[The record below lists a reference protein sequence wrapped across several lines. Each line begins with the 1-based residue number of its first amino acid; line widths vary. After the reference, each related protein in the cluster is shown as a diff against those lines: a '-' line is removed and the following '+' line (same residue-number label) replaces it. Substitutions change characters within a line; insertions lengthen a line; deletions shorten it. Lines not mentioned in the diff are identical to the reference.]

1 MNSDRL
7 NPMVIKELRQGLKSR
22 SFLASFLGLQVAMV
36 ISMFVY
42 LVSANSKGADLSGAD
57 GLFWFMLGL
66 ILLLFMP
73 LRSFQALNGE
83 IRGNTL
89 EMLFLTRMNAWKIT
103 FGKWCAL
110 VIQLLLMVTAILPY
124 FVLRYFLGSIDI
136 AGNLKALFYI
146 IIVAMLF
153 TSVGVGLSGW
163 NSKFLRGLIIVGVL
177 LLFNV
182 VPVMLVGVSA
192 GFGTGTTFGT
202 IGWPEIMVGL
212 IVAGILMMFCVE
224 YGASQIAPPAENH
237 ALRKRMLALLLAV
250 ILTNFALW
258 VDGSM
263 RGIIISLVLLLP
275 VTIDALCEPLIGIQS
290 LYVKLKK
297 FRFARWFFYPGW
309 VSGFLFVSLL
319 YWVQFLVIYL
329 IEGDADVWTVG
340 LVIYNILLFPFVCIR
355 LVPFLGR
362 KALVS
367 YFSLQVMSFVFCLL
381 MVFIEEIRFISDYII
396 LGHLL
401 PMLGLF
407 VMADESVS
415 DLHPFLLLVPTV
427 IMLVITL
434 MKARRPLMQMQHL
447 SRGGEG

>member
-1 MNSDRL
+1 MNSDRF

-42 LVSANSKGADLSGAD
+42 LVSANSKGADLSAAD

-73 LRSFQALNGE
+73 LRSFQALSEE
-83 IRGNTL
+83 IKGNTL

-136 AGNLKALFYI
+136 AGNLEMLFYMI
-146 IIVAMLF
+146 IAAMLF
-153 TSVGVGLSGW
+153 TSVGVGLSGL
-163 NSKFLRGLIIVGVL
+163 NSKLLRGLIIVGVL
-177 LLFNV
+177 LSFNILPLLF
-182 VPVMLVGVSA
+182 LGASA
-192 GFGTGTTFGT
+192 GFGGGPTFGMM
-202 IGWPEIMVGL
+202 GWPELVIGL
-212 IVAGILMMFCVE
+212 IVVGILMMFFVE

-237 ALRKRMLALLLAV
+237 SLRKRMLALSLAV
-250 ILTNFALW
+250 VLGSFACI
-258 VDGSM
+258 VDDSIA
-263 RGIIISLVLLLP
+263 GIILSLVLLIP
-275 VTIDALCEPLIGIQS
+275 VSIDALCEPLIGIPS
-290 LYVKLKK
+290 VYLKLKK
-297 FRFARWFFYPGW
+297 FRIARWLFYPGW
-309 VSGFLFVSLL
+309 VSGFLFVSLV
-319 YWVQFLVIYL
+319 YWILFSMMYL
-329 IEGDADVWTVG
+329 IEGDADIWTIG
-340 LVIYNILLFPFVCIR
+340 LIIYNILLFPFVCIR

-367 YFSLQVMSFVFCLL
+367 YFSLQVISFVFCLL
-381 MVFIEEIRFISDYII
+381 MVFIEEIHFISDYII

-415 DLHPFLLLVPTV
+415 DLHPFLLLVPTG

-434 MKARRPLMQMQHL
+434 LKARRPLKQMQYL